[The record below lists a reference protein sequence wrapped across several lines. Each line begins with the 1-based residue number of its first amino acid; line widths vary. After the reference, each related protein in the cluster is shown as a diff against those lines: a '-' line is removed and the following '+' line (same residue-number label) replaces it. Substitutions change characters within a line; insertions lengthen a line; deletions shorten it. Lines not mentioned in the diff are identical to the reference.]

1 MTINIGNLLTRRANI
16 NANIEALYDVAAGRR
31 FSYAELNAETNKVA
45 SLLVDAGVK
54 KGDRVALLLMN
65 SSEFMTAFFATA
77 KLGAVIVPLNWR
89 LIADELEFI
98 LKDSGTTVLV
108 FGSEFA
114 ANVSELQSRGDR
126 TDIKSWLYVGDSST
140 KPPFAR
146 DFIVESA
153 TMPATEPAVTASG
166 DDLLYIMYTSGTTGL
181 PKGVMHTHNTQMAA
195 LITLNATNDFCIG
208 DRYLNP
214 MPLFHV
220 GALTPAIAT
229 AYRGLAHILM
239 RAFDPNAI
247 WTLVKEEKILLISQ
261 QGGEDTDVIR
271 AIKQILKLCVQDE
284 DFDVDK
290 LTTFDLEYLFLKLR
304 AKSVNNIVKLSY
316 RDNEDDKVYDFEL
329 NLDTIE
335 VEMPEGID
343 STIKLSDNI
352 AMIMKYPS
360 SSITDKITQFDN
372 EVDLMTFFIIN
383 CIDTIVTEEEIY
395 PASEYT
401 DKELEEFLDQ
411 LPVNS
416 FEKIREFFEQMPKLY
431 HKIEYT
437 NELGNDRSIELTNLK
452 DFFMWR

>member
-1 MTINIGNLLTRRANI
+1 
-16 NANIEALYDVAAGRR
+16 
-31 FSYAELNAETNKVA
+31 
-45 SLLVDAGVK
+45 
-54 KGDRVALLLMN
+54 
-65 SSEFMTAFFATA
+65 
-77 KLGAVIVPLNWR
+77 
-89 LIADELEFI
+89 
-98 LKDSGTTVLV
+98 
-108 FGSEFA
+108 
-114 ANVSELQSRGDR
+114 
-126 TDIKSWLYVGDSST
+126 
-140 KPPFAR
+140 
-146 DFIVESA
+146 
-153 TMPATEPAVTASG
+153 MP
-166 DDLLYIMYTSGTTGL
+166 L
-181 PKGVMHTHNTQMAA
+181 PKIDQ
-195 LITLNATNDFCIG
+195 
-208 DRYLNP
+208 
-214 MPLFHV
+214 PLFDV
-220 GALTPAIAT
+220 TIPSSKKK
-229 AYRGLAHILM
+229 ILF
-239 RAFDPNAI
+239 RPF
-247 WTLVKEEKILLISQ
+247 LVKEEKILLISQ

-271 AIKQILKLCVQDE
+271 AIKQILRLCVQDE
-284 DFDVDK
+284 DFDVDN

-335 VEMPEGID
+335 VEMPEGVD

-383 CIDTIVTEEEIY
+383 CIDTILTEDEIY

-416 FEKIREFFEQMPKLY
+416 FDLIRQFFEKMPKLH

>member
-1 MTINIGNLLTRRANI
+1 
-16 NANIEALYDVAAGRR
+16 
-31 FSYAELNAETNKVA
+31 
-45 SLLVDAGVK
+45 
-54 KGDRVALLLMN
+54 
-65 SSEFMTAFFATA
+65 
-77 KLGAVIVPLNWR
+77 
-89 LIADELEFI
+89 
-98 LKDSGTTVLV
+98 
-108 FGSEFA
+108 
-114 ANVSELQSRGDR
+114 
-126 TDIKSWLYVGDSST
+126 
-140 KPPFAR
+140 
-146 DFIVESA
+146 
-153 TMPATEPAVTASG
+153 MP
-166 DDLLYIMYTSGTTGL
+166 L
-181 PKGVMHTHNTQMAA
+181 PKIDQ
-195 LITLNATNDFCIG
+195 
-208 DRYLNP
+208 
-214 MPLFHV
+214 PLFDV
-220 GALTPAIAT
+220 TIPSSKKK
-229 AYRGLAHILM
+229 ILF
-239 RAFDPNAI
+239 RPF
-247 WTLVKEEKILLISQ
+247 LVKEEKILLISQ

-416 FEKIREFFEQMPKLY
+416 FDLIRQFFEKMPKLY
-431 HKIEYT
+431 HKIVYT

>member
-1 MTINIGNLLTRRANI
+1 
-16 NANIEALYDVAAGRR
+16 
-31 FSYAELNAETNKVA
+31 
-45 SLLVDAGVK
+45 
-54 KGDRVALLLMN
+54 
-65 SSEFMTAFFATA
+65 
-77 KLGAVIVPLNWR
+77 
-89 LIADELEFI
+89 
-98 LKDSGTTVLV
+98 
-108 FGSEFA
+108 
-114 ANVSELQSRGDR
+114 
-126 TDIKSWLYVGDSST
+126 
-140 KPPFAR
+140 
-146 DFIVESA
+146 
-153 TMPATEPAVTASG
+153 MP
-166 DDLLYIMYTSGTTGL
+166 L
-181 PKGVMHTHNTQMAA
+181 PKIDQ
-195 LITLNATNDFCIG
+195 
-208 DRYLNP
+208 
-214 MPLFHV
+214 PLFDV
-220 GALTPAIAT
+220 TIPSSKKK
-229 AYRGLAHILM
+229 ILF
-239 RAFDPNAI
+239 RPF
-247 WTLVKEEKILLISQ
+247 LVKEEKILLISQ

-304 AKSVNNIVKLSY
+304 AKSVNIIVKLSY

-416 FEKIREFFEQMPKLY
+416 FDLIRQFFEKMPKLY